1 MGTLPRCARRSL
13 NAPELGE
20 FFMKAVYYIVLGMR
34 PRQWTKNLVVFAGLI
49 FSRNILDVQLLTRSV
64 TAFVVFC
71 ALSGVIYLT
80 NDIADIEKD
89 RIHGAKRSRPLASG
103 KLRVREAVMASIV
116 IGAVALL
123 AAYQLGTNF
132 FAVSIVFFVLNVFY
146 SFVLK
151 KVVLLDVVS
160 ISLSFV
166 IRAIAGVEAL
176 VAVDRSIEISPWLL
190 ICTLFLSLF
199 LAFCKRRYELVNL
212 TDASLHRETL
222 AEYSP
227 TLIDQLVGISAA
239 GAILSYSIYTIW
251 PDTVEKFG
259 TTRLVYT
266 IPLVLLGVM
275 RYLYLVYSKDKG
287 ENPSEMLLS
296 EKFLLVNVFAW
307 ILLVVAIFY
316 IF

>member
-1 MGTLPRCARRSL
+1 
-13 NAPELGE
+13 
-20 FFMKAVYYIVLGMR
+20 MKPLYYIVLGMR

-49 FSRNILDVQLLTRSV
+49 FSRNILDAELLARSIA
-64 TAFVVFC
+64 AFVVFC
-71 ALSGVIYLT
+71 ALSGVIYLI

-89 RIHGAKRSRPLASG
+89 RIHETKRNRPLASG
-103 KLRVREAVMASIV
+103 RLRARDAV
-116 IGAVALL
+116 IGAVAVG
-123 AAYQLGTNF
+123 AAALFASYRIGANF
-132 FAVSIVFFVLNVFY
+132 FAVSVIFFALNILY

-151 KVVLLDVVS
+151 KAVLLDVVS

-176 VAVDRSIEISPWLL
+176 VAVEPSIEISPWLL
-190 ICTLFLSLF
+190 VCTLFLSLF
-199 LAFCKRRYELVNL
+199 LAFCKRRYELANL
-212 TDASLHRETL
+212 AEASLHRETL

-239 GAILSYSIYTIW
+239 GAVLSYSIYTIW

-259 TTRLVYT
+259 TSGLVYT

-287 ENPSEMLLS
+287 ESPSEMLLS
-296 EKFLLVNVFAW
+296 EKFLLIDVFAW
-307 ILLVVAIFY
+307 ILLVVAIVYVF
-316 IF
+316 